1 MTGKFK
7 VRIIQVRL
15 YIVNIPGRR

>member
-7 VRIIQVRL
+7 
-15 YIVNIPGRR
+15 